1 MINTFERKIKVPIK
15 ASAVRS
21 VETRRLYWGSVRGVE
36 IYVWRLTSGDECP
49 DVDYSCVNLK
59 FSVETSDYLKFY
71 FSFDA
76 IYEKHYLRSQS
87 GKNHHIY

>member
-1 MINTFERKIKVPIK
+1 MIDSEIEFPFIVKMECGPIGRN
-15 ASAVRS
+15 STIILGVC
-21 VETRRLYWGSVRGVE
+21 EGVE